1 MEDELSGKLTCNLG
15 QINFEDG
22 CLSLIL
28 DIRFPVSFKSEDV
41 ILSLESLSQ
50 KEGFSLNILCKKA
63 PLNMPKDS
71 ILIKKLQ
78 KVYEEKTGQEAKLL
92 SMGGGTYAKALPN
105 IVAFGPKFPESPDV
119 AHQADEFIDLEEY
132 LKILQIMGAAMVEL
146 AN

>member
-1 MEDELSGKLTCNLG
+1 
-15 QINFEDG
+15 
-22 CLSLIL
+22 
-28 DIRFPVSFKSEDV
+28 
-41 ILSLESLSQ
+41 
-50 KEGFSLNILCKKA
+50 KKA

-132 LKILQIMGAAMVEL
+132 LKILQIMGTAMVEL